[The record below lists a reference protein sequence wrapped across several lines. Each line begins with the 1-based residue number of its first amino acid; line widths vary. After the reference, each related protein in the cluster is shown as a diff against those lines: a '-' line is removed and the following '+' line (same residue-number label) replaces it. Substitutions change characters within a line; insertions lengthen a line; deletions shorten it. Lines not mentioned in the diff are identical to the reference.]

1 MPKFNKNI
9 KELENNFEKWMY
21 VIRNLNKLDRIPE
34 ELKDGIFLRLFE
46 VAEIAKFT
54 PAEVRNYE
62 DSLKAYRDLKNS
74 IDTARE
80 EGEIKGKIEGKTEIA
95 KNLKNKG
102 FALTEIAEITGLAKE
117 DIEGI

>member
-1 MPKFNKNI
+1 M
-9 KELENNFEKWMY
+9 
-21 VIRNLNKLDRIPE
+21 
-34 ELKDGIFLRLFE
+34 
-46 VAEIAKFT
+46 
-54 PAEVRNYE
+54 
-62 DSLKAYRDLKNS
+62 KNS